1 MSLFGLSE
9 KRRIRELEKQVS
21 DQQQIIDNLLKLT
34 ERSLNAYADAHSIVT
49 EAITIAKKVVNDPDS
64 IDGLF
69 DYKEKYAEK
78 YKCYD
83 DDDIDSLV
91 MPADDD
97 DQVIKKQAHKCLS
110 KLIVLL
116 FRKMM
121 NGVTGF
127 SFNFRTGS
135 AFIGFGSIRM
145 SYNRCSFCSDF
156 YNTSIR

>member
-34 ERSLNAYADAHSIVT
+34 ERSLNAYADAHSIAT

-69 DYKEKYAEK
+69 DYKEKYAEN

-97 DQVIKKQAHKCLS
+97 D
-110 KLIVLL
+110 
-116 FRKMM
+116 
-121 NGVTGF
+121 
-127 SFNFRTGS
+127 
-135 AFIGFGSIRM
+135 
-145 SYNRCSFCSDF
+145 
-156 YNTSIR
+156 